1 MAEAKNWALF
11 LDIDGTLLDLAAKP
25 DLVVVPA
32 ELPGVLAALTAHLGG
47 ALALISG
54 RTLSDIDWLFPGGG
68 DAAGSHGAEWRRAG
82 MVKASAAV
90 GPELHALAAGAETL
104 PGILVERKPLAVALH
119 YRDAPQLAAQ
129 VRGLAHNAVAAAP
142 VALRVLEGKSVI
154 EVVPANAD
162 KGAAISR
169 FMTCP
174 PFAGR
179 CPVFIGD
186 DVTDESGF
194 SAVNR
199 LGGRSI
205 HVGGNIDSV
214 ASRKIASPTAVRRWL
229 AGVERKLRGH
239 AHGQS

>member
-1 MAEAKNWALF
+1 MADVKNCALF

-25 DLVVVPA
+25 DQVVVPP
-32 ELPGVLAALTAHLGG
+32 ELPGVLAALSAHFNG

-54 RTLSDIDWLFPGGG
+54 RTLSDIDGLFPGGG

-90 GPELHALAAGAETL
+90 GPELHALAVGAETL

-119 YRDAPQLAAQ
+119 YRDAPHLAAQ
-129 VRGLAHNAVAAAP
+129 VRGLAKNAVAAAP
-142 VALRVLEGKSVI
+142 VALRMLEGKSVI

-179 CPVFIGD
+179 RPLFIGD

-194 SAVNR
+194 AAVNR
-199 LGGRSI
+199 LGGLSI
-205 HVGGNIDSV
+205 HVGGNTNSV

-229 AGVERKLRGH
+229 AGLERKLRGK
-239 AHGQS
+239 ANGQS